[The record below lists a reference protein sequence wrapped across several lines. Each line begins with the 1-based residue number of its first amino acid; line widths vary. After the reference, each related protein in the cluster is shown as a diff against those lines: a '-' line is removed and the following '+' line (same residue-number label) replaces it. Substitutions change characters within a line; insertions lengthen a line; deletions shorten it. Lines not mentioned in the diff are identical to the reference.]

1 MISLLGCKRKD
12 VLPFIIKRRTC
23 TPLGCLHAARVW
35 WHRQQWAGSL
45 LARGGLL
52 DAHLNSTVRVG
63 ASTMMPYGLDEKFSS
78 ENAVSNTQAKSLH
91 GLVWTKETDKPQNLL
106 LSVCLVAVSDS

>member
-1 MISLLGCKRKD
+1 
-12 VLPFIIKRRTC
+12 
-23 TPLGCLHAARVW
+23 
-35 WHRQQWAGSL
+35 
-45 LARGGLL
+45 
-52 DAHLNSTVRVG
+52 
-63 ASTMMPYGLDEKFSS
+63 MMPYGLDEKFSS

>member
-1 MISLLGCKRKD
+1 MQRECGGTGSNGQDLC
-12 VLPFIIKRRTC
+12 
-23 TPLGCLHAARVW
+23 
-35 WHRQQWAGSL
+35 WH
-45 LARGGLL
+45 RGGLL
-52 DAHLNSTVRVG
+52 DAHLNSTARVG

-91 GLVWTKETDKPQNLL
+91 GLVWTKETEKPQNLL